1 MFISARKCK
10 KDEMAS
16 DYSDSFVSSRHRIKR
31 REVAKTLCDNQCVL
45 INGKAA
51 KPASEIKENDEIV
64 INSPNGRT
72 IKIKIK
78 TITNFATT
86 DQAKEMYEVISQE

>member
-1 MFISARKCK
+1 MRIDKYLKVTRL
-10 KDEMAS
+10 
-16 DYSDSFVSSRHRIKR
+16 IKR

-78 TITNFATT
+78 IKTIANFATT

>member
-1 MFISARKCK
+1 MFYTKNMRIDKYLKVTRL
-10 KDEMAS
+10 
-16 DYSDSFVSSRHRIKR
+16 IKR
-31 REVAKTLCDNQCVL
+31 REVAKTLCDKQCVL

-78 TITNFATT
+78 TIANFATT

>member
-1 MFISARKCK
+1 MRIDKYLKVTRL
-10 KDEMAS
+10 
-16 DYSDSFVSSRHRIKR
+16 IKR

-72 IKIKIK
+72 IKIK
-78 TITNFATT
+78 TIANFATT